1 MNQLRKMQVGSRYR
15 IRNPPG
21 HGMRAD
27 RRRRPRGTACENT
40 PITWSMELAH
50 VDVDVRVIVQ
60 RRNADTVEADSDLL
74 DRAVVP
80 ETSDSRCRTST

>member
-1 MNQLRKMQVGSRYR
+1 
-15 IRNPPG
+15 
-21 HGMRAD
+21 
-27 RRRRPRGTACENT
+27 
-40 PITWSMELAH
+40 MELAH

-80 ETSDSRCRTST
+80 ETSDSRCRIST

>member
-1 MNQLRKMQVGSRYR
+1 MGCELIV
-15 IRNPPG
+15 
-21 HGMRAD
+21 AD
-27 RRRRPRGTACENT
+27 ARGAHACENT

-60 RRNADTVEADSDLL
+60 RRNTDTVEADSDLL